1 MDLSSYYQSVF
12 YQSRDSVS
20 LTQQSV
26 CDITSTQQ
34 NLYTLCENEYKQ
46 QGVCED
52 SYMQERCLFADGQV
66 LNKYNQPNDSP
77 PYISVSPP
85 HHGRVPRIPPL
96 AVLQQRRL
104 AANARER
111 KRANKINFAF
121 NRLRKVLPGF
131 EDREISKFEA
141 IILAQDYIKQLVEIL
156 NNEEDKE
163 NTQVTALKWDKLEWN
178 SYDKEDSKQG
188 KAKMEDFEEKGS
200 DED

>member
-12 YQSRDSVS
+12 YQSRDSDPYPLYS
-20 LTQQSV
+20 SGYTHCQ
-26 CDITSTQQ
+26 DIHQY
-34 NLYTLCENEYKQ
+34 NDLYH
-46 QGVCED
+46 G
-52 SYMQERCLFADGQV
+52 SQV
-66 LNKYNQPNDSP
+66 LNSSSDDSVVLSP
-77 PYISVSPP
+77 PSNN
-85 HHGRVPRIPPL
+85 GRVPRIPPL

-131 EDREISKFEA
+131 QDKEISKFEA

-163 NTQVTALKWDKLEWN
+163 NKQFNATPSEKLGWN
-178 SYDKEDSKQG
+178 MAQK
-188 KAKMEDFEEKGS
+188 KAVKIDNRHGN
-200 DED
+200 

>member
-12 YQSRDSVS
+12 YQSRESVCF
-20 LTQQSV
+20 TQQSV
-26 CDITSTQQ
+26 DSVWDNMYTQYSVSEEESCHEL
-34 NLYTLCENEYKQ
+34 NDKKQ
-46 QGVCED
+46 VFKNH
-52 SYMQERCLFADGQV
+52 SPA
-66 LNKYNQPNDSP
+66 PDSP
-77 PYISVSPP
+77 PYASVFLP

-156 NNEEDKE
+156 NKEEDKE
-163 NTQVTALKWDKLEWN
+163 NTPVTALNTEKLP
-178 SYDKEDSKQG
+178 
-188 KAKMEDFEEKGS
+188 
-200 DED
+200 